1 MNSAKKTGIILLGLA
16 VLVGIAGTAA
26 CQKKPAEGQAAAEVQ
41 KAVTE
46 FDGTV
51 RAALGRYM
59 YLSTA
64 QGFDIVLPGFD
75 AASLAGKNVKIKGNL
90 LVEHPPVFLADSVE
104 LKDASGVASSVYTR
118 SQEFQAEDF
127 IEFKAR
133 EAVPALAITGVN
145 KPEEWE
151 GKGQVKIY
159 GKIQKA
165 TVAGQEVTH
174 IILSD
179 DKGKE
184 SAEIIVDSFTDYA
197 AYYLNKLRLFDKFW
211 FYLNVKDSV
220 DKKIRPRTKEIF
232 HAEVVG
238 IGLF

>member
-1 MNSAKKTGIILLGLA
+1 MEVLPMSSAKKTGIFLLSLT
-16 VLVGIAGTAA
+16 VLVALGGGVA
-26 CQKKPAEGQAAAEVQ
+26 CQKKAAEGQSAEIQ
-41 KAVTE
+41 KSVNE

-75 AASLAGKNVKIKGNL
+75 AAPLVGKDVKVKGSL
-90 LVEHPPVFLADSVE
+90 LVDHPPVFLADSVE
-104 LKDASGVASSVYTR
+104 LKDASGASSSVYAR

-133 EAVPALAITGVN
+133 EAVPALVITGVA

-159 GKIQKA
+159 GKLQK
-165 TVAGQEVTH
+165 GDVTH
-174 IILSD
+174 IVLSD

-184 SAEIIVDSFTDYA
+184 IAKIVVDSETTYA
-197 AYYLNKLRLFDKFW
+197 SYYLNKLKLFDKFW
-211 FYLNVKDSV
+211 FTLNVKDSV

-232 HAEVVG
+232 HADVIG
-238 IGLF
+238 AGLF